1 MRLSVRGPSGPLTGE
16 AAERRSPGKKWTL
29 AEGRRRSSW
38 PSAFS
43 VASSAVSAETAWH
56 DSLERLRVGAAPR
69 SDVDHAIAGVLP
81 RGDLSGLPP
90 DATRLVAG
98 AAPMD
103 ADALPDEAVV
113 GWTDGLAGDGAAPP
127 DDKAPP
133 DGAVDGYD
141 RLILDLLEAGFRPL
155 RERAGGGAPSFRVVR
170 ARRDGYRIRG
180 YRPGDEVAIL
190 ELFRDCFGT
199 DLSLERWRWRYLDN
213 PLGGPRISLAF
224 APGGEL
230 VCQYCAYPVRWRG
243 LPPSVPA
250 EGHQVGDTMT
260 RRGARGVGRGPTS
273 VLARTSRHF
282 YLTHC
287 NGRVAFNY
295 GFNTGNI
302 TKFSTRYV
310 GARVVEDAPYRELP
324 AEARLGGRRR
334 LGRRYEL
341 RRVGRSRPGAQF
353 EAGLDAGF
361 DALVERVGER
371 YGLLVERSAEYLRWR
386 YLDCPDRGLELV
398 AAWRRGRLAGWVAAK
413 RLPDRVELGDA
424 LVDPAELPALR
435 ALVAEVRETGLPVAG
450 WFSERPPWWSKEV
463 DRLGFVRRPEPEGLV
478 AIMVPF
484 VCGDAVERVRETGY
498 YTKGDGDL
506 F

>member
-1 MRLSVRGPSGPLTGE
+1 M
-16 AAERRSPGKKWTL
+16 
-29 AEGRRRSSW
+29 
-38 PSAFS
+38 
-43 VASSAVSAETAWH
+43 SAETAWH
-56 DSLERLRVGAAPR
+56 DSLERLRAGAAPR
-69 SDVDHAIAGVLP
+69 NDLDRAVAGVLP

-98 AAPMD
+98 AGAMD
-103 ADALPDEAVV
+103 ADALPDEVV
-113 GWTDGLAGDGAAPP
+113 LGWTDGVAGDEPTPDGKVDSDGGGASDGAAPP
-127 DDKAPP
+127 D
-133 DGAVDGYD
+133 GNLDGYD

-155 RERAGGGAPSFRVVR
+155 RERAGDGAPAFRVVR

-190 ELFRDCFGT
+190 ELFRHSFGT

-282 YLTHC
+282 YLTRC
-287 NGRVAFNY
+287 TGRVAFNY

-310 GARVVEDAPYRELP
+310 GARVVEDAPYRELA

-334 LGRRYEL
+334 LGRRYEV
-341 RRVGRSRPGAQF
+341 RRLDGRSRPGAEF
-353 EAGLDAGF
+353 EAGPGAEF

-371 YGLLVERSAEYLRWR
+371 YGLLVERSAEYVRWR
-386 YLDCPDRGLELV
+386 YLDCPDRGIEIV
-398 AAWRRGRLAGWVAAK
+398 AAYRRGRLAGWVAAK
-413 RLPDRVELGDA
+413 RLADRVELGDA

-435 ALVAEVRETGLPVAG
+435 ALVAEIRETGLPVAG

-484 VCGDAVERVRETGY
+484 VCGDAVELVRQRGF